1 MTVETE
7 SKNKRRLRFVKRL
20 LIGIV
25 IALAVIFIGVIAA
38 FKIYTSNY
46 YRADSAILSA
56 IENLL
61 DDQVHSYSD
70 KNGAVFLPQQ
80 KEAKAIIVF
89 YPGGKVEYN
98 AYAPL
103 MYEICA
109 RGYICLLPK
118 MPENLAVLRVDAAD
132 VLVSG
137 YDDDISR
144 VKELDWYLA
153 GHSLGGV
160 AASQY
165 LKTNLD
171 DKANANADRNYS
183 GIIFCA
189 SYTTEDFSDTDLR
202 LLSIFASNDG
212 VISKEGYEES
222 KKYWPADSEEK
233 IIDGG
238 IHSYFGCYGIQSGD
252 GTPTITNE
260 EQIIKTADYIESFIE
275 AGE

>member
-1 MTVETE
+1 MTKETE
-7 SKNKRRLRFVKRL
+7 EKKSRTKRILKKCL
-20 LIGIV
+20 LGIAIFLVVIV
-25 IALAVIFIGVIAA
+25 IGVLVA

-46 YRADSAILSA
+46 YRADSMIIST

-80 KEAKAIIVF
+80 TEAKAVIMF

-103 MYEICA
+103 MYELCS

-118 MPENLAVLRVDAAD
+118 MPENLALLRVNAAD
-132 VLVSG
+132 ILTRG
-137 YDDDISR
+137 YDEDVR
-144 VKELDWYLA
+144 RAKELDWYLA

-160 AASQY
+160 AASRY
-165 LKTNLD
+165 LKENLD
-171 DKANANADRNYS
+171 NTKVSGDRNYR
-183 GIIFCA
+183 GMIFCA

-212 VISKEGYEES
+212 VINKEDYENS
-222 KKYWPADSEEK
+222 KKYWPADSEEV

-252 GTPTITNE
+252 GIPTITNE
-260 EQIIKTADYIESFIE
+260 EQLAKTADYIQSFIE
-275 AGE
+275 ASN